1 MRVYEFRG
9 RDLNSALLRA
19 HSELG
24 EKAIVISRKNFQGG
38 VALAVAQDVPRN
50 AQVMTRLRTEAA
62 DLLKRATRNKTR
74 KTLAPST
81 VDVERSLRTSGCSE
95 QLIATLIS
103 KVNLQLETG
112 EHPLDI
118 AAREIATTFPA
129 ARAKRIP
136 GKVQVM
142 AFIGHTGVGKT
153 TSIAKLGARLVR
165 AGRRVALATLDSHR
179 VGAVEQLRAFGG
191 ILGAP
196 VTVVRDMNWL
206 TEAAATASEVDVIL
220 LDTSGN
226 IGQDTQA
233 LASLRSRMEEQSLPL
248 QMNGYL
254 VLSAANSV
262 EALRLAS
269 QASLTLGPVGSVI
282 TKLDETKTPGSVLEH
297 TLDEGLPIAFMSDGV
312 EIASHFHRPTG
323 DILADL
329 LLRGRIL

>member
-19 HSELG
+19 QSELG
-24 EKAIVISRKNFQGG
+24 EKAIVISRKNFHGG
-38 VALAVAQDVPRN
+38 VALAVAQGAPQNEGAMKRMRN
-50 AQVMTRLRTEAA
+50 AAE
-62 DLLKRATRNKTR
+62 DLLQRGARNKT
-74 KTLAPST
+74 KATLAPST

-95 QLIATLIS
+95 EMIDSLIARVS
-103 KVNLQLETG
+103 AQLEGG

-118 AAREIATTFPA
+118 AAREISTIFPA

-136 GKVQVM
+136 GKVQIM
-142 AFIGHTGVGKT
+142 AFVGHTGVGKT
-153 TSIAKLGARLVR
+153 TSIAKLGTRLVR

-196 VTVVRDMNWL
+196 VSVVRDLSWL
-206 TEAAATASEVDVIL
+206 SELAASSGDVDLVL
-220 LDTSGN
+220 LDTSGKLDRDAE
-226 IGQDTQA
+226 Q
-233 LASLRSRMEEQSLPL
+233 LVKLRTRMEETSLPI
-248 QMNGYL
+248 QMNSYL

-269 QASLTLGPVGSVI
+269 HASLELEPAGSVI
-282 TKLDETKTPGSVLEH
+282 TKLDETKTPGAVLEH
-297 TLDEGLPIAFMSDGV
+297 TLREGLPIAFMSDGV
-312 EIASHFHRPTG
+312 EIASHFHRPDG

-329 LLRGRIL
+329 LLRGRVS